1 MIGRRE
7 EINHLETLYKSN
19 SFEYL
24 VMYGRRRVGKTTILQ
39 EFSKKY
45 NTIFYPAQAKNDALN
60 LEDFSKMVQIYFD
73 GMFISSFMSWKDA
86 FEYIEKKAD
95 KRTAIIIDE
104 FPFLADENP
113 TIKSVLQH
121 TIDHLWKKNKNIFL
135 ILCGSSVSF
144 METDVM
150 GNKSPLHDRQ
160 TSSLEILPFDY
171 LDSSLF
177 FENYTNEQKLISY
190 GILGGIPRYLEAFD
204 EYLSLEDNIAN
215 KILKNGSYLHEEPI
229 NLLKAELR
237 ETNVYNSILSAI
249 SNGRNRATDIAD
261 FIHEDR
267 SKVSKYLITLQTMRL
282 IEKKVPCG
290 ESKDSRKGIYV
301 ITDNFYK
308 FWFRYEFTNNAYY
321 EMLGVEAATKEIM
334 EDISNFMGDAFEKI
348 CMEYLIRQAKAGRL
362 DFVPYKMGKWWGNN
376 PYIKAQDDVD
386 ILLVDRT
393 GIKALFVECKFT
405 NKKMPHTEYEDLKNA
420 MEAFGDIEDKKM
432 MFISKSG
439 FEDSVIRHAKEDDAV
454 LLGIDDLF
462 DHTSNLW

>member
-1 MIGRRE
+1 MIGRKQE
-7 EINHLETLYKSN
+7 LEHLETLYSNN

-24 VMYGRRRVGKTTILQ
+24 VMYGRRRVGKTTLLQ
-39 EFSKKY
+39 EFAKNT
-45 NTIFYPAQAKNDALN
+45 NTIFYPAQSKNDALN
-60 LEDFSKMVQIYFD
+60 LEDFSKMIQIHFD
-73 GMFISSFMSWKDA
+73 GSFIASFKGWKDA
-86 FEYIEKKAD
+86 FEYIDKKAD

-104 FPFLADENP
+104 FPFLVEENP

-121 TIDHLWKKNKNIFL
+121 TIDHLWKKNSNIFL

-171 LDSSLF
+171 LDSSMF
-177 FENYTNEQKLISY
+177 FNNYTNEQKLIAY

-204 EYLSLEDNIAN
+204 DSLSLEENIAS
-215 KILKNGSYLHEEPI
+215 KIIKNGAYLHEEPI

-249 SNGRNRATDIAD
+249 SNGKNKVTEISD
-261 FIHEDR
+261 FIHEER

-290 ESKDSRKGIYV
+290 ESIDSRKGIYV

-321 EMLGVEAATKEIM
+321 EMLGVDSATKEIM
-334 EDISNFMGDAFEKI
+334 EDISNFMGDSFERI
-348 CMEYLIRQAKAGRL
+348 CVEYLVRRAKAGKL
-362 DFVPYKMGKWWGNN
+362 DFIPYKMGKWWGNN

-386 ILLVDRT
+386 ILLVDRS
-393 GIKALFVECKFT
+393 GKKAPFVECKFT
-405 NKKMPHTEYEDLKNA
+405 NKRMPHAEYEDLKTA
-420 MEAFGDIEDKKM
+420 MQMFSDIEDKKM

-439 FEDSVIRHAKEDDAV
+439 FEDSVIRHAKEDGSI
-454 LLGIDDLF
+454 LLGMDDLF
-462 DHTSNLW
+462 SPWL